1 MIGMVYNMVMEYEN
15 FRLYRG
21 TVEKLR
27 TIYGFTGVKM
37 IAIVDDLVI
46 KELERQEG
54 ERARVRHEEGQEK
67 QRMTTPATTE

>member
-15 FRLYRG
+15 FRLYRK

-37 IAIVDDLVI
+37 ISIVDDLVI
-46 KELERQEG
+46 KELDKEMRERGLIREQDEPN
-54 ERARVRHEEGQEK
+54 VIL
-67 QRMTTPATTE
+67 PANIE